1 MKSQL
6 AERLVF
12 RRDPRTGSWAMP
24 RLRTLLWTAS
34 LGSLLLAAG
43 PTTAAVAAA
52 PGPALAADARP
63 VALDEVSARREA
75 WTTGVQVEAL
85 SDRTEY
91 SQVFANSDGTLQY
104 RAAPVPQR
112 VQRPDGS
119 WTDVDTTLRQQADG
133 SVAPAASPAGLV
145 LSGGD
150 SGALFTV
157 SRGGGRL
164 SFTWPLGPL
173 PRPVLSGNSATYR
186 QVLPGVDLRLAATP
200 SGVSEVLVVRDAQA
214 AANPALARITFGLA
228 AAGLTV
234 SADAAGALR
243 ATDPNGTV
251 VFEAQPPRT
260 WDSAGGDAGPGEPGP
275 GSHRAAL
282 EVQLGAGSL
291 TLSPPPGMLTGPD
304 IVYPLYIDPQV
315 TVHGPQSGWLDVA
328 RDNSGGSWGDWEPS
342 DARMGAWCSPDSS
355 GSCLSSYRGEYRSYF
370 NFPIPSK
377 IWDSDKISARLYTNE
392 TWSWTCSVPKYVE
405 LWQTSWAGSGDT
417 WSSRP
422 TENQWQDNAYVAYG
436 NTCPAHGVSFDAS
449 GAAAAASSGH
459 WSHVTLELRAYADD
473 EQNWNVYS
481 WKRFSVDQTSDP
493 YLVINYDHAPD
504 MPTDLAALDGS
515 RSIGCPSTADTWIS
529 NTTPWLQA
537 KVTDPDA
544 AVGDQVRAEFQYA
557 HLSTGTPS
565 GTLTSAYA
573 DSGTVFKEQIPAG
586 KLTDG
591 GYWWNVWGF
600 DGTLDGAHSTPT
612 CKFSVDTSRP
622 ATPAIGSTTYQD
634 GVAQNTIGTLG
645 DFTFSD
651 PNNKDP
657 YDGTNDVVG
666 YRYGFTNPPTN
677 YVAADTSSTD
687 RPASVWIS
695 PVWLGGRTLYVQ
707 AVDRAGNLSPDDSTS
722 PPAEFD
728 VDTIRSAS
736 DPTPLLAWLK
746 LAEGSGTT
754 AADATGNGHTARLA
768 AQAGWGPGR
777 LTGTSALS
785 VTGGSDSEAATA
797 SGLPAVDNTGS
808 FTVSAWLKLSPACAS
823 SPSTCKNWYA
833 AVSQDGTVD
842 HTFALQYV
850 PESGCAAGAGD
861 GVSGCWSFSMPSSDI
876 SSPPVYRV
884 EASTP
889 VVFGGWVHLVGVYD
903 QPHQNID
910 LFVNGQEAAVSGSVS
925 GVQPW
930 PGTAMGPLRMG
941 REVLDSAPAEWWPGE
956 ISDVCTFW
964 GALDAAQIRNV
975 YTSGCGAA
983 GAP

>member
-1 MKSQL
+1 MRTPR
-6 AERLVF
+6 ALV
-12 RRDPRTGSWAMP
+12 PVAVVSG
-24 RLRTLLWTAS
+24 LLMLSPPALPVTA
-34 LGSLLLAAG
+34 GFVRPA
-43 PTTAAVAAA
+43 TAADERSALRAAEASGA
-52 PGPALAADARP
+52 P
-63 VALDEVSARREA
+63 
-75 WTTGVQVEAL
+75 VEAL

-91 SQVFANSDGTLQY
+91 AQVFANPDGTFQY

-112 VQRPDGS
+112 VKRPDGT
-119 WTDVDTTLRQQADG
+119 WADVDSTLRRQADG
-133 SVAPAASPAGLV
+133 SIAPAASPAGLV

-150 SGALFTV
+150 SGPLFTV
-157 SRGGGRL
+157 SRAGGRL
-164 SFTWPLGPL
+164 AFTWPLGPL
-173 PRPVLSGNSATYR
+173 PAPVLSGSSATYR

-200 SGVSEVLVVRDAQA
+200 TGVSEVLVVRDAQA

-228 AAGLTV
+228 ASGLTV
-234 SADAAGALR
+234 SVDAAGALS
-243 ATDPNGTV
+243 ATDPSGTV
-251 VFEAQPPRT
+251 VFEAQPPRA

-282 EVQLGAGSL
+282 GVQLGAGSL

-304 IVYPLYIDPQV
+304 TVYPLYIDPQV
-315 TVHGPQSGWLDVA
+315 TVHGPQSGWLDVG

-355 GSCLSSYRGEYRSYF
+355 GSCLNSYRGEYRSYF
-370 NFPIPSK
+370 NFPVPSK
-377 IWDSDKISARLYTNE
+377 IWDSDQISSRLYTNE

-405 LWQTSWAGSGDT
+405 LWQTSWAASGDT

-449 GAAAAASSGH
+449 GAARAASSGH

-473 EQNWNVYS
+473 ETNWNVYS

-504 MPTDLAALDGS
+504 TPTDLAALDGS

-529 NTTPWLQA
+529 NTAPWLQA
-537 KVTDPDA
+537 KITDPDA

-573 DSGTVFKEQIPAG
+573 DSGTVFEEQIPAG

-591 GYWWNVWGF
+591 GYWWNAWGY
-600 DGTLDGAHSTPT
+600 DGTLDGAHSSPT

-622 ATPAIGSTTYQD
+622 APAGIVSTTYHS
-634 GVAQNTIGTLG
+634 GVAENPIGTVG
-645 DFTFSD
+645 MFTFSD
-651 PNNKDP
+651 PDNVDP
-657 YDGTNDVVG
+657 YDQVNDVAG

-677 YVAADTSSTD
+677 YVVADTSTPD
-687 RPASVWIS
+687 RSASVWIS

-707 AVDRAGNLSPDDSTS
+707 AVDRAGNLSPDDSPS
-722 PPAEFD
+722 QGQFD
-728 VDTIRSAS
+728 VETIRSAS
-736 DPTPLLAWLK
+736 DPTPLLAWWK
-746 LAEGSGTT
+746 LAEGGGTT

-785 VTGGSDSEAATA
+785 VTGASDSEAATP

-823 SPSTCKNWYA
+823 SPSTCVNWYA

-850 PESGCAAGAGD
+850 PQSGCAAGAGD
-861 GVSGCWSFSMPSSDI
+861 GVSGCWSFSVPSSDS

-889 VVFGGWVHLVGVYD
+889 VVFGGWVHLVGVFD
-903 QPHQNID
+903 QPHQTID
-910 LFVNGQEAAVSGSVS
+910 MFVNGQEAAVSGPLG

-941 REVLDSAPAEWWPGE
+941 RELLNSGPAEWWPGE

-964 GALDAAQIRNV
+964 GTLDAAQIQNV